1 MEKNSIKKDSV
12 NWEDIRTESLMQI
25 RENNTRE
32 NAHQIIQKNLFLLG
46 DNHSF
51 FLTKE
56 SIKKIYNKKNELP
69 YISYEKINNE
79 IAYIAI
85 PPFLGGENQVLDFAK
100 QIQEKIKILDSVKT
114 EKWIIDLRSNRGGNM
129 WPMYLGLAPILKE
142 GVSGYFINSKGKYIE
157 WVFKDN
163 SVFEGKSKNLELKN
177 SYKIKANNIK
187 IAVLISSY
195 TGSSGEAIAL
205 MFKKLPNTSFFGEDS
220 YGLTTGNSIYNMSD
234 GAKIVLTTSIF
245 ADREKEEYGKKIKPD
260 VYSFEPKQSAIEWLE
275 KK

>member
-195 TGSSGEAIAL
+195 TASSGEAIAL